1 MPPACYTVRTHPPI
15 LSFRVRF
22 LTHTACPSPPTPLSP
37 PPQAL
42 DLLERNYGEKHW
54 LFVSAMHNLAL
65 CLEAAGRVG
74 EARAAMERVLGLR
87 LAMFGPRH
95 FLYADSLYALG
106 HMVRKEAIRQRGREG
121 EAGSRGRGGRGA
133 KGRGGKADDGA
144 AEGLRMMAEAVRV
157 LEEAGGWGPW
167 GGNLGRGQGFW

>member
-1 MPPACYTVRTHPPI
+1 M
-15 LSFRVRF
+15 
-22 LTHTACPSPPTPLSP
+22 CPSPNPCP

-54 LFVSAMHNLAL
+54 LFVSALHNLAL

-121 EAGSRGRGGRGA
+121 EQREGAGKGRGARGGR
-133 KGRGGKADDGA
+133 GRGGKAEDGA

-157 LEEAGGWGPW
+157 LEEAGGWGSVGAW
-167 GGNLGRGQGFW
+167 GEDSGDGSRWTGGGEGAMVRARGSGLCP